1 MPVSPITKLLSKYEN
16 VKIENKG
23 LLVRDEQNPRQ
34 NDGICIAP
42 SDSKYARLRSM
53 SPVYL
58 TYEPK
63 NDCFVAEQ
71 KRFIS
76 YEELYE
82 IVSDRSYY
90 DLNKDY
96 PNIVKSSYLDKEF
109 ENDIKIRSAFYVY
122 GKIRSLLDS
131 AARLFLEYDFPDNEL
146 PRSVELFPTSNIYLY
161 PQDIKNCL
169 DDEEERFVEKE
180 KNEFFERLD
189 ASKQV
194 AKNLVELED
203 NSSLSEKE
211 LEDLILTNIYK
222 LYDKDYNEA
231 REWARDKCGF
241 GIGGDIS
248 INEDDWESMQ
258 TSWEIIKSKHPNI
271 FRSSRFIPL
280 SCLGD
285 EEKSKKS
292 QRAIFL
298 CLDKFFKSTDLGS
311 IFLKLFNL
319 VHNAFYGK
327 STSD

>member
-1 MPVSPITKLLSKYEN
+1 MMKK
-16 VKIENKG
+16 
-23 LLVRDEQNPRQ
+23 NPRQ
-34 NDGICIAP
+34 NDGICLVP
-42 SDSKYARLRSM
+42 TDSKYARLRSM

-63 NDCFVAEQ
+63 NDCFIAEQ

-76 YEELYE
+76 FEELYE

-96 PNIVKSSYLDKEF
+96 PNIVKSSYLDKGLEK
-109 ENDIKIRSAFYVY
+109 DIESKSAFHVY
-122 GKIRSLLDS
+122 RKIRSLLER
-131 AARLFLEYDFPDNEL
+131 ATHHFLEYYFPGNEL
-146 PRSVELFPTSNIYLY
+146 LRSVELFPISNIYFY
-161 PQDIKNCL
+161 PQDIENFL
-169 DDEEERFVEKE
+169 DFDDTSFAEKE
-180 KNEFFERLD
+180 KNEFYERLEV
-189 ASKQV
+189 SKQV

-203 NSSLSEKE
+203 DSSLSEKE
-211 LEDLILTNIYK
+211 LEDLILTNIYN

-231 REWARDKCGF
+231 REWARDKCGY

-248 INEDDWESMQ
+248 ISEDDWDSMQ

-271 FRSSRFIPL
+271 FSSSRFIPL

-298 CLDKFFKSTDLGS
+298 CLDKFFKSTDVES
-311 IFLKLFNL
+311 VFLKLFEL
-319 VHNAFYGK
+319 VHGVFYGRP
-327 STSD
+327 TSD